1 MEIINLKKQKMKLLT
16 QEQQESYENA
26 KICYFCRENFE
37 SKFSKDKKY
46 RQVRDHCHYTSKI
59 KRKYQHDDKNCWNGW
74 AKSQTCFCWAMS
86 QSLPEY
92 NF

>member
-46 RQVRDHCHYTSKI
+46 
-59 KRKYQHDDKNCWNGW
+59 
-74 AKSQTCFCWAMS
+74 
-86 QSLPEY
+86 
-92 NF
+92 